1 MEKVFLLDIGG
12 TNVRYALAEKGKTS
26 IEKTFKKN
34 IKSESLDKLLEELL
48 TNEGG
53 KILNLVISAAGPKI
67 GGVINMT
74 NRSYEIDP
82 IKIKEKFNLKECYLL
97 NDWESIA
104 YGHDYLNKQDC
115 INLLNNGANP
125 YNKNSLYF
133 GPGTGLGVSFL
144 LDDQIV
150 IPSEYGN
157 TNLGVEELIGKDLF
171 KFHKFKSIEET
182 LSGKAISTIYEI
194 KTGKDLSA
202 EEIFSQAKN
211 DDLVAN
217 EILQEFIE
225 RLAIILSDLTLT
237 FLPGRGVYLAG
248 NLTRSL
254 RDFINVD
261 FFEKKFLSNKVG
273 AHLELLR
280 NTPIKIIMK
289 EHSPLYGNLNYFNL
303 SQKGLV

>member
-1 MEKVFLLDIGG
+1 MEKVFLIDIGG
-12 TNVRYALAEKGKTS
+12 TNVRYAFAEKGKTS
-26 IEKTFKKN
+26 IEKIFKKN
-34 IKSESLDKLLEELL
+34 IKSENLDKLLEELL
-48 TNEGG
+48 TKEGG

-104 YGHDYLNKQDC
+104 YGHAYLNKQDC

-133 GPGTGLGVSFL
+133 GPGTGLGVCFL

-194 KTGKDLSA
+194 RTGKDLSA
-202 EEIFSQAKN
+202 EEIFLQAKN

-217 EILQEFIE
+217 EILEEFIE
-225 RLAIILSDLTLT
+225 RLAIILSDLTLS
-237 FLPGRGVYLAG
+237 FLPGRGIYLAG

-254 RDFINVD
+254 KDFINVD
-261 FFEKKFLSNKVG
+261 FFENKFLSNKVG

-280 NTPIKIIMK
+280 NTSIKIIMK